1 MMSEAVTQLTETLF
15 NQLQS
20 ETFALLATVDA
31 ETNGPTS
38 TAISWLY
45 ASNPGTLRFA
55 VDHRSRLVHNILNN
69 PKVTLTIFG
78 GEKVYAVNGAA
89 KVAQDPLRDV
99 PFKMCCFDVEVEAVR
114 NALFYGAHLSSPPEY
129 TRSLDRYAA
138 ELLDGQ
144 VMSAMKK
151 A

>member
-1 MMSEAVTQLTETLF
+1 MSEAVTQLTESLF
-15 NQLQS
+15 MQLQG

-45 ASNPGTLRFA
+45 AVNPGTLRFA
-55 VDHRSRLVHNILNN
+55 VDHRSRLVRNMMHN
-69 PKVTLTIFG
+69 PKVTLTVFG
-78 GEKVYAVNGAA
+78 GEKVYAVNGTAR
-89 KVAQDPLRDV
+89 VAQDPLQDV

-114 NALFYGAHLSSPPEY
+114 NALFYGAHLSSSPEY
-129 TRSLDRYAA
+129 TRTLDFQAA
-138 ELLDGQ
+138 EMLDGQ